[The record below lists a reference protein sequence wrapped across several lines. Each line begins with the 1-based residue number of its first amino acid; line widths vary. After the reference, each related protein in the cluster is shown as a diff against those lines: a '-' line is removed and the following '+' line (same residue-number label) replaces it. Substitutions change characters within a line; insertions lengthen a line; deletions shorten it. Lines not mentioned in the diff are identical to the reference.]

1 MATPQKQ
8 YFFTVFFQKIDKFF
22 SKGGGNSPVWA
33 KISRFTF
40 FLKNRFHRQNPV
52 FFALPTAEASVITK
66 FSREMPAPTRNF
78 FSFSPKNRFF
88 FAVVGRGGLWKRT
101 QKKRPHPLLKREWG
115 PAIFFWGGMEQ
126 EQMAFLERCRGN
138 QSITEHQQRIGWFR
152 ATTAVGAPRTV
163 QMHQYSTNLLSFG
176 CKQINSL
183 VDSRCP
189 RTHQDTNFFGISHI
203 FKDLVKPPNIWRHFI
218 HNFAGPPPQGWCCTA
233 WHSPN
238 SER

>member
-1 MATPQKQ
+1 MKWRPQQEIIFQFRQKNR
-8 YFFTVFFQKIDKFF
+8 YFF
-22 SKGGGNSPVWA
+22 
-33 KISRFTF
+33 
-40 FLKNRFHRQNPV
+40 
-52 FFALPTAEASVITK
+52 
-66 FSREMPAPTRNF
+66 
-78 FSFSPKNRFF
+78 
-88 FAVVGRGGLWKRT
+88 GRSGPRGFVEENA
-101 QKKRPHPLLKREWG
+101 KKRPHPLLKREWG
-115 PAIFFWGGMEQ
+115 PAIFLGGDGARTILEQ
-126 EQMAFLERCRGN
+126 FLERCRGN

-163 QMHQYSTNLLSFG
+163 QMHQYSTNLLCFG

-183 VDSRCP
+183 VDSHCP